1 VAART
6 IRLLLGM
13 RVCFTLKFH
22 HMDEIVIILTNLPD
36 RASALKLA
44 GELVEQRLA
53 ACVNVLAECSSV
65 YRWEG
70 RVKSATEVPVLIK
83 TRTQRYDEVEAEI
96 RRLHPYELPEIVAVP
111 VVRGLDE
118 YLEWVAGETTIS
130 IG

>member
-1 VAART
+1 M
-6 IRLLLGM
+6 RLVLGV
-13 RVCFTLKFH
+13 RGLFKLKFQ
-22 HMDEIVIILTNLPD
+22 HMDEIIIILTNLPD

-83 TRTQRYDEVEAEI
+83 TRAQRYDEVEAEI

-118 YLEWVAGETTIS
+118 YLEWVGGETTIS